1 MCDVYLLYRSS
12 AHENTRR
19 DFRQGDMGTGR
30 PREAALV
37 TYLLHSQRFD
47 IRLLGSDDLS
57 IAEPFR
63 EH

>member
-1 MCDVYLLYRSS
+1 
-12 AHENTRR
+12 
-19 DFRQGDMGTGR
+19 MGTGR
-30 PREAALV
+30 PRAAVLV

-57 IAEPFR
+57 IAEPFS